1 MAEEKNKKEQLSK
14 EELLKRHRE
23 EQERRKQ
30 ELEQAE
36 ILMNANSDKEEVF
49 AFDDNG
55 DLIVKRE
62 IAEITLEAI
71 DNPQDKY
78 ELYYKVLNKILL
90 NNLPKGE
97 EFKQVRD
104 YIYEEKNTF
113 LTRGH
118 RIQKDGR
125 RGADGR
131 MSYIPDINEIINV
144 VSSWVIRRGT
154 LFDLY
159 ASLRELNIS
168 KGYGRREDVE

>member
-1 MAEEKNKKEQLSK
+1 MAEKKNEKKQVSQ
-14 EELLKRHRE
+14 EELLKKQSE

-36 ILMNANSDKEEVF
+36 ILLNSNSDKEEVF
-49 AFDDNG
+49 AFDDDG

-62 IAEITLEAI
+62 IADITLEAI
-71 DNPQDKY
+71 DNPQEKY
-78 ELYYKVLNKILL
+78 QLYYNVLNKLL
-90 NNLPKGE
+90 QNNLPKGE
-97 EFKQVRD
+97 EFKSVRE

-131 MSYIPDINEIINV
+131 MSYITDINEIINV
-144 VSSWVIRRGT
+144 VSSWIVRRGT

-159 ASLRELNIS
+159 ASLRELNVE
-168 KGYGRREDVE
+168 KGYGTREESE

>member
-1 MAEEKNKKEQLSK
+1 MAEEKKKKEQLSK
-14 EELLKRHRE
+14 EELLKRQRE

-71 DNPQDKY
+71 DNPQEKY
-78 ELYYKVLNKILL
+78 ELYYKVLNKMLL

-144 VSSWVIRRGT
+144 VSSWVVRRGT

-159 ASLRELNIS
+159 VSLRELNIS
-168 KGYGRREDVE
+168 KGYGT

>member
-1 MAEEKNKKEQLSK
+1 MAEDNNKKEQLSK
-14 EELLKRHRE
+14 EELLKRQRE

-49 AFDDNG
+49 AFDDDG

-62 IAEITLEAI
+62 IADITLEAI
-71 DNPQDKY
+71 DNPQEKY
-78 ELYYKVLNKILL
+78 ELYYKVLNKMLL

-131 MSYIPDINEIINV
+131 MSYIPDINEIINI
-144 VSSWVIRRGT
+144 VSSWVVRRGT

-168 KGYGRREDVE
+168 KGYGTRED

>member
-1 MAEEKNKKEQLSK
+1 MAEDKNKKEQLSK
-14 EELLKRHRE
+14 EELLKRQRE

-49 AFDDNG
+49 AFDDDG

-62 IAEITLEAI
+62 IADITLEAI
-71 DNPQDKY
+71 DNPQEKY
-78 ELYYKVLNKILL
+78 ELYYKVLNKMLL

-131 MSYIPDINEIINV
+131 MSYIPDINEIINI
-144 VSSWVIRRGT
+144 VSSWIIRRGT

-159 ASLRELNIS
+159 ASLRELNNS
-168 KGYGRREDVE
+168 KGYGTREDIE

>member
-1 MAEEKNKKEQLSK
+1 MAEDKNKKEQLSK
-14 EELLKRHRE
+14 EELLKRQRE

-49 AFDDNG
+49 AFDDDG

-62 IAEITLEAI
+62 IADITLEAI
-71 DNPQDKY
+71 DNPQEKY
-78 ELYYKVLNKILL
+78 ELYYKVLNKMLL

-131 MSYIPDINEIINV
+131 MSYIPDINEIINI
-144 VSSWVIRRGT
+144 VSSWVVRRGT

-168 KGYGRREDVE
+168 KGYGTRED

>member
-1 MAEEKNKKEQLSK
+1 MEDNKSKKKQLTEK
-14 EELLKRHRE
+14 ELLKQQKQ

-36 ILMNANSDKEEVF
+36 ILMNANRDREEIF
-49 AFDDNG
+49 AFGDDG
-55 DLIVKRE
+55 DLIIKKE
-62 IAEITLEAI
+62 IADITLEAI
-71 DNPQDKY
+71 DNPEEKY
-78 ELYYKVLNKILL
+78 ELYYKVLNKLLL

-97 EFKQVRD
+97 DFKQVRE

-131 MSYIPDINEIINV
+131 MSYISDINEIINV
-144 VSSWVIRRGT
+144 ISSWIVRRGT

-159 ASLRELNIS
+159 ASLRDLNRS
-168 KGYGRREDVE
+168 KGYGTREDVE